1 MLNEKEKRQYARH
14 ILLNEIGI
22 EKQEKLK
29 NSSVL
34 VIGAGGLGCPIL
46 QYLAAAGVGNIGII
60 DPDKVSETNLHRQVL
75 FTHDDL
81 GKPKTDVAKKHLS
94 RLNPFIQIESYPF
107 ALDEKNALALFKKYD
122 LIVEGSDSFSTKY
135 LTNDACVLAE
145 KPFILGSIF
154 KFEGQLSVYNYRN
167 NATYRCLFPEPMSSA
182 DMPTCSEVGVIG
194 VLPGVVGTLMANEA
208 IKILTEIGDV
218 LAGKLLK
225 INLLNLEI
233 NIFEFEKDPDI
244 QITEISP
251 ITVSCSNRNHEI
263 DFETYQKNK
272 ENYYLLDVR
281 TYEEREI
288 SHIGGLHI
296 PLHELPDRWQELPTQ
311 KPLVVYCAHG
321 VRSAR
326 AISFLEQKMP
336 NQAFLNLENGISDT

>member
-218 LAGKLLK
+218 LA
-225 INLLNLEI
+225 
-233 NIFEFEKDPDI
+233 
-244 QITEISP
+244 
-251 ITVSCSNRNHEI
+251 
-263 DFETYQKNK
+263 
-272 ENYYLLDVR
+272 
-281 TYEEREI
+281 
-288 SHIGGLHI
+288 
-296 PLHELPDRWQELPTQ
+296 
-311 KPLVVYCAHG
+311 
-321 VRSAR
+321 
-326 AISFLEQKMP
+326 
-336 NQAFLNLENGISDT
+336 